1 MLTCGPR
8 LSALAVALW
17 LAPAALA
24 QAPAID
30 RECPKPENDAL
41 ELRTAKAGLYYNLV
55 GRAIEET
62 FNSKKPRQIP
72 KLLATCGAGS
82 TENVQ
87 RLASRETAFAIVQ
100 SDVAHAAWY
109 GHPRL
114 EMCPAQST
122 VATSSAPQPLVCDM
136 TEPGC
141 SRPAVITPLY
151 VEAVHI
157 LVRPHLNLSSL
168 SELQG
173 RKVWAGGRGSGERFS
188 AERILSAAGV
198 PYCGSIQFVGEDLS
212 ELSALQQLGLM
223 QIDAVFFTG
232 PAPTHQL
239 QDAMDEFPEIHFFA
253 LAYDLVQRLTQ
264 DGSYIEALIHGKPY
278 GKTGATL
285 TVGVEALLMAY
296 EGEDRKVVNALASS
310 IHQHSDALRSN
321 LRELLETSRTTE
333 HNAEIGYL
341 TGHPAVMLDRLN
353 HWRDFRHKSEILKQT
368 QAAIQAGAESV
379 HLSSEAQDALQSY
392 MASEETYDSVARL
405 PLLNLPTP
413 DVLAPD
419 FYSADNKVREYF
431 NHPRSAAWIRQLSFV
446 VGTCV
451 LLLVGLFM
459 WMRRKLHRILVR
471 KPDVVLAAIATILIW
486 VFGSYC
492 LYHYE
497 GLVNE
502 DFSRLPK
509 SFLTMLLYFIPLFE
523 RTALTPGGQQT
534 IQLLK
539 YVGLILVGGF
549 LSPVIR
555 RLLAADVWEPIVDWL
570 QGRPIMQK
578 DITGHVVIIN
588 WDHRG
593 REIIRHLSTA
603 QPIAKGMVVVVTPA
617 RVDFAEESCLEETLG
632 VTGDATHAQCLEKAR
647 VPFARSVV
655 ILSSW
660 KPHDPNDR
668 RQAVDQDVADTK
680 TIQTLRAIRELC
692 IRHAPESR
700 LTVTAELRSNRSRRE
715 AELAAGNEIAA
726 EIICLDTLNND
737 VLVQAVFTPG
747 IATLYSRLATISGSG
762 NIDDAA
768 VHYTTLPDDLIGKSF
783 GEALSYFAQRR
794 EPGARSIPIAVCRDS
809 EMLVNPSDARLGRLR
824 EGDILFLITERQLAK
839 SKPAAA

>member
-1 MLTCGPR
+1 MLTCGLR
-8 LSALAVALW
+8 FSAFAVALW
-17 LAPAALA
+17 LVPAALA

-30 RECPKPENDAL
+30 RECPKPEKDTL

-55 GRAIEET
+55 GRAIEGT
-62 FNSKKPRQIP
+62 FNRKKPPDVP

-87 RLASRETAFAIVQ
+87 RLARKETAFAIVQ

-114 EMCPAQST
+114 EMCTGQST
-122 VATSSAPQPLVCDM
+122 VESSSAPQPLVCM
-136 TEPGC
+136 NEPGC
-141 SRPAVITPLY
+141 SRPVVITPLY

-168 SELQG
+168 SDLQG
-173 RKVWAGGRGSGERFS
+173 RKVWAGGPGSGERFS

-212 ELSALQQLGLM
+212 EQSALRQLGLM

-239 QDAMDEFPEIHFFA
+239 QDAMDEFREIHFFP
-253 LAYDLVQRLTQ
+253 LTYDLVQKLTQ
-264 DGSYIEALIHGKPY
+264 DGSYIEALIRGEPY
-278 GKTGATL
+278 GKADTTL
-285 TVGVEALLMAY
+285 TVGVEALLMTY
-296 EGEDRKVVNALASS
+296 EGEAPKVVDALASS
-310 IHQHSDALRSN
+310 IYQDGDQLRAN
-321 LRELLETSRTTE
+321 LRQLLGTSTTSE
-333 HNAEIGYL
+333 HSSEIGDL
-341 TGHPAVMLDRLN
+341 TRHPALLLDRLN
-353 HWRDFRHKSEILKQT
+353 HWRDFKHKGEIVRDT
-368 QAAIQAGAESV
+368 QAAVNAGAETV
-379 HLSSEAQDALQSY
+379 HLSSEEHAALQSY
-392 MASEETYDSVARL
+392 MASEENYDPVARL

-413 DVLAPD
+413 DVLGND
-419 FYSADNKVREYF
+419 FYSASDRVREYF
-431 NHPRSAAWIRQLSFV
+431 YHPRSAAWIRQLSLV

-451 LLLVGLFM
+451 LLLVVLFV
-459 WMRRKLHRILVR
+459 WMRRKLHRVLVR
-471 KPDVVLAAIATILIW
+471 KPDVVLAAIAAILMW
-486 VFGSYC
+486 VFGSYF

-509 SFLTMLLYFIPLFE
+509 SFVTMLRYFIPFFGK
-523 RTALTPGGQQT
+523 TALTPGGQQT

-539 YVGLILVGGF
+539 YLGLILVGGF

-578 DITGHVVIIN
+578 DVTGHVVIIN
-588 WDHRG
+588 WDDRG
-593 REIIRHLSTA
+593 REIVRQLSAA
-603 QPIAKGMVVVVTPA
+603 QSIPKRIVVVVTPA
-617 RVDFAEESCLEETLG
+617 RVDFTEESCLEETIG
-632 VTGDATHAQCLEKAR
+632 VTGDATQAQCLEKAR
-647 VPFARSVV
+647 LPFAHSVV

-668 RQAVDQDVADTK
+668 RQSVDQDVADTR

-692 IRHAPESR
+692 IRHTPAPR
-700 LTVTAELRSNRSRRE
+700 LVVTADLRSNRNRRE
-715 AELAAGNEIAA
+715 AELAAGTETAA
-726 EIICLDTLNND
+726 EILCVDTLNND
-737 VLVQAVFTPG
+737 VLVQSVLTPG
-747 IATLYSRLATISGSG
+747 IATLYSHLTSVPGSG
-762 NIDDAA
+762 KGGGTQLT
-768 VHYTTLPDDLIGKSF
+768 HTTVPPELVGMSF
-783 GEALSYFAQRR
+783 GDALSYFAQHRD
-794 EPGARSIPIAVCRDS
+794 PGARSIPIAVWRDS
-809 EMLVNPSDARLGRLR
+809 EMFVNPSDAQLGRLR
-824 EGDILFLITERQLAK
+824 EGDMLFLITERQPAK